1 MHRILCLLL
10 FLPLAISADDNAPN
24 PEAGLYRV
32 SAGVSGQDLPPG
44 VADATVEQCLTEDD
58 FSADPAAI
66 LGEHVGAE
74 GCTINSLDWSDGNIS
89 MQMQCAV
96 EGASATADSHGSYN
110 ASGYEMTT
118 IMRIVIGD
126 TTVEMESFVRAERIG
141 DC

>member
-1 MHRILCLLL
+1 MHRTLCLLL
-10 FLPLAISADDNAPN
+10 LLPLASIAGDGAA

-44 VADATVEQCLTEDD
+44 VSDATVEQCLTEED

-66 LGEHVGAE
+66 LGEHVAAE
-74 GCTINSLDWSDGNIS
+74 GCTIDSFDWSDGKIS
-89 MQMQCAV
+89 MQMSCAV
-96 EGASATADSHGSYN
+96 EGANATADSRGTYN

-118 IMRIVIGD
+118 IMRINIGD